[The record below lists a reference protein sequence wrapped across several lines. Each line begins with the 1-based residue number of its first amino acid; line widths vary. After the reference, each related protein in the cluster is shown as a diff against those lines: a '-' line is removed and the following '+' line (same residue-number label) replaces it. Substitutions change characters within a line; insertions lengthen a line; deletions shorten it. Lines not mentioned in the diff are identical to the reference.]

1 MKPPVT
7 FKAKNSNSQGLAD
20 KLNDLSGRVE
30 ANKPAVAGHVGV
42 LIRPTPNGWTASVK
56 QGAGGSGGATLPFT
70 IERRTQGTPS
80 EPIYEAR
87 PLPGKGRRNLG
98 YDEADELEIEDFS
111 DWLPVIIGDFLWL
124 EFAIDYDDGNFA
136 IDSVTIK
143 AGEVGDSEWP
153 EFPDPVAFSEEEGEE
168 NQQTRYYLA
177 LAKFIQNP
185 SNSEDLVP
193 FLVQLWTGD
202 FIMKNACYDGK
213 PIIRPENQGG

>member
-7 FKAKNSNSQGLAD
+7 FKAKSSQSQGLAD

-56 QGAGGSGGATLPFT
+56 QGSGGSSGATLPFT
-70 IERRTQGTPS
+70 IERRTKGTPS
-80 EPIYEAR
+80 APIYEAR
-87 PLPGKGRRNLG
+87 PLLGKGRRFLG
-98 YDEADELEIEDFS
+98 YNSADDLSISDFS
-111 DWLPVIIGDFLWL
+111 QWLTVEIGDFLWL
-124 EFAIDYDDGNFA
+124 EFAIDYAAGNFV

-153 EFPDPVAFSEEEGEE
+153 EFPEPVAFSEGED
-168 NQQTRYYLA
+168 QQARYYLA

-185 SNSEDLVP
+185 SNSEDPVP